1 MFALNNFLERL
12 DEMYAGNPKELENF
26 LKSGLSEAK
35 AWGDSS
41 SALVILNEL
50 IGYYRVMSK
59 PAECEDC
66 IRQARQT
73 ADFMGIQ
80 GTVNYATMLLNI
92 GTAQRALGK
101 MREAEEQYEQVLEI
115 YRREL
120 TGPDYRMATLF
131 NNRSIL
137 YAQTGRLQ
145 EARQDLERAMEL
157 IQKLEKSETEI
168 ATTHVNIG
176 NLCFQMQDL
185 SEGTRHMEE
194 AARIF
199 EEAKGK
205 KDSHYASALSGLG
218 EAYFRS
224 SRLEEAVGC
233 YEKALEEIRLNY
245 GENDYYQTTKKN
257 LELVQDTLNRM
268 EAVQKQN
275 IKGIEISRKYFEAY
289 GRSMIEEKY
298 PEYQERI
305 AAGLAG
311 EGSECMGYDDI
322 YSIDH
327 DFGPGFCL
335 WLTREDY
342 KEIGERLQK
351 DYEELPKEF
360 LGFPARNTTKQGGGR
375 VGVICIDDFFRR
387 YTGYSCAPD
396 AGEQT
401 GEAGWMAM
409 KPAGLL
415 AVTNGQIFSDSLG
428 EFTERQKGFAAY
440 PEKVRIKKLGQ
451 ALGMMAQAGQ
461 YNYERMCRRKE
472 WEAAALC
479 KSEFVNGAIEA
490 GYLLNRKYMPFYK
503 WKMRGMEEFTCL
515 TPLKKELSVLMRM
528 ETDGQAKDTIRQI
541 EYICNMFVQE
551 LNRQGLTKSRES
563 FLEVQKQEL
572 LEGR

>member
-35 AWGDSS
+35 AWGDSP

-101 MREAEEQYEQVLEI
+101 MQEAEKQYEQVLEI

-145 EARQDLERAMEL
+145 EARQDLEKAMEL

-194 AARIF
+194 AVRIF

>member
-145 EARQDLERAMEL
+145 EARQDLEKAMEL

-194 AARIF
+194 AVRIF

-387 YTGYSCAPD
+387 YTGYSSAPD

>member
-92 GTAQRALGK
+92 GTAQRTLGK
-101 MREAEEQYEQVLEI
+101 MQEAEKQYEQVLEI

-194 AARIF
+194 AVRIF

-224 SRLEEAVGC
+224 SRLKEAVGC

-515 TPLKKELSVLMRM
+515 TPLKKELSILMRM